1 MSGNIIR
8 HVVVRGQVQ
17 GVGYRAFVEEE
28 ARRRGLHGWVRNRRD
43 GSVEAV
49 FAGPLAVVEAM
60 VEACRHGPMSA
71 RVSALDHREGTETD
85 LLERAEGDLFSV
97 LPTG

>member
-17 GVGYRAFVEEE
+17 GVGYRAFVEHE
-28 ARRRGLHGWVRNRRD
+28 AHRRGLHGWVRNRRD

-49 FAGPLAVVEAM
+49 FAGPRTVVEAM
-60 VEACRHGPMSA
+60 IEACRRGPISA
-71 RVSALDHREGTETD
+71 RISALDHRDGTAAD
-85 LLERAEGDLFSV
+85 LLECTDGNSFSV
-97 LPTG
+97 LSTI

>member
-17 GVGYRAFVEEE
+17 GVGYRAFVEQE
-28 ARRRGLHGWVRNRRD
+28 AHRRGLHGWVRNRRD

-49 FAGPLAVVEAM
+49 FAGPRAVVEAM
-60 VEACRHGPMSA
+60 IEACRRGPISA
-71 RVSALDHREGTETD
+71 RISALDHRDGTEID
-85 LLERAEGDLFSV
+85 LLECMERDSFSV
-97 LPTG
+97 LSTI